1 MSALQLRGLK
11 IAQQFKR
18 NTNET
23 ELPREKIGT
32 AEVLTVHNICKM
44 LSSCMNLTLPDHT
57 LVASV
62 LHTGVPLCPEAFR
75 RQLQQ
80 QDEAF
85 RVLIVRV
92 DRLQIIV
99 QSG

>member
-1 MSALQLRGLK
+1 MY
-11 IAQQFKR
+11 
-18 NTNET
+18 
-23 ELPREKIGT
+23 
-32 AEVLTVHNICKM
+32 
-44 LSSCMNLTLPDHT
+44 LTLPDHT

-80 QDEAF
+80 QDEAL
-85 RVLIVRV
+85 RVLIVRA